1 MKINAFTISKE
12 TSLYFGNSSFASF
25 SKNGMIEWFLKFRAY
40 PSLSYSNIWRPLK
53 KIMTNPE
60 TPINKREIL
69 TIFPKTGSLIMFR
82 KVIPPPI
89 IAKKM
94 EKVSKK
100 LYIGAFFLLLNLMI
114 QK

>member
-1 MKINAFTISKE
+1 MTKLPF
-12 TSLYFGNSSFASF
+12 SFVI
-25 SKNGMIEWFLKFRAY
+25 G
-40 PSLSYSNIWRPLK
+40 
-53 KIMTNPE
+53 
-60 TPINKREIL
+60 
-69 TIFPKTGSLIMFR
+69 FPKNSFYSSDYFPILPWIFLGLAGYYFFGTG
-82 KVIPPPI
+82 

>member
-1 MKINAFTISKE
+1 M
-12 TSLYFGNSSFASF
+12 
-25 SKNGMIEWFLKFRAY
+25 
-40 PSLSYSNIWRPLK
+40 
-53 KIMTNPE
+53 
-60 TPINKREIL
+60 
-69 TIFPKTGSLIMFR
+69 MFK